1 MSATDGRSG
10 TTPPPASSS
19 NSPKRPAPSAVEQ
32 KMERKRARIAAA
44 RKRAIEKEEEVA
56 RGRQELAHFTLHAGG
71 DAVPVLYDCVS
82 RYMEWRLLQRKSLA
96 DDSADDSADNSF
108 DAWLQDEAELD
119 AVIWKDTTTK
129 HTLRSILTRV
139 RNPETQRHAYLAL
152 YRVHMAGRPATVGEK
167 RQIEARRA
175 AHEHW
180 RKLILSHSNVLLPL
194 LGGDSGIAHG
204 ALRSDHSNAEE
215 LRTLAPDDTLLFED
229 I

>member
-10 TTPPPASSS
+10 TTHTPPPASS
-19 NSPKRPAPSAVEQ
+19 NSPKRPALSAVEH
-32 KMERKRARIAAA
+32 KMVRKRARIAAA

-71 DAVPVLYDCVS
+71 DAVPVLSDCVS
-82 RYMEWRLLQRKSLA
+82 RYMEWRRKSL
-96 DDSADDSADNSF
+96 ADDSADNSF

-119 AVIWKDTTTK
+119 AVIWKDTTTE
-129 HTLRSILTRV
+129 HTLRSILSRV
-139 RNPETQRHAYLAL
+139 RNSETQRHAYLAL
-152 YRVHMAGRPATVGEK
+152 YRVHMAGRPATVGEE

-204 ALRSDHSNAEE
+204 AMRSDHFNAKE